1 MNPMQQ
7 SKHSSRRSLWIA
19 LGCCGAL
26 LACAAFACAAY
37 AVIALSGGLQG
48 LTSARTGAQPA
59 TRDPVASIETPH
71 ATAPSTSTDRPQAE
85 SATVFAPRN
94 RERNPQPVPPVS
106 TVDAAHPKG
115 DADAQQAVIDEAF
128 ELIRTTYVFTDYN
141 GLDLD
146 GEQRRISALVAS
158 GAGDAQVYAE
168 MANLIE
174 RLDDRHSVFMTPA
187 EVKEDEERQTRTG
200 GFQGIG
206 VVTDVD
212 RDARYLVVLYVYATS
227 PAADAGIKPHDRI
240 LTIDGAPSVDAA
252 GKSQVLKLRG
262 KAGTVVNV
270 ELQSPGGKARV
281 LPITRGLV
289 VRDLPVQARVL
300 PGPKKIG
307 YLRVPTLAEDA
318 VYKDLRAA
326 LRTMM
331 ADNGDALDGIV
342 LDLRNNAGGSY
353 LNAIALLGHFVPDG
367 SYGTLIKRGEP
378 DEPFEVN
385 ALTYGNSDTV
395 PLIVLTNYN
404 TISFS
409 EIVAGVI
416 QRSGRGRVIGQR
428 TRGNIELVRVND
440 LRDGSRLLLAEQTYR
455 PAAGANWEGVGLQ
468 PDVDI
473 DVDWENMTSE
483 DDPMLKAAIAEL
495 SR

>member
-1 MNPMQQ
+1 
-7 SKHSSRRSLWIA
+7 
-19 LGCCGAL
+19 
-26 LACAAFACAAY
+26 
-37 AVIALSGGLQG
+37 
-48 LTSARTGAQPA
+48 
-59 TRDPVASIETPH
+59 
-71 ATAPSTSTDRPQAE
+71 
-85 SATVFAPRN
+85 
-94 RERNPQPVPPVS
+94 
-106 TVDAAHPKG
+106 
-115 DADAQQAVIDEAF
+115 
-128 ELIRTTYVFTDYN
+128 
-141 GLDLD
+141 
-146 GEQRRISALVAS
+146 
-158 GAGDAQVYAE
+158 
-168 MANLIE
+168 
-174 RLDDRHSVFMTPA
+174 
-187 EVKEDEERQTRTG
+187 
-200 GFQGIG
+200 
-206 VVTDVD
+206 
-212 RDARYLVVLYVYATS
+212 
-227 PAADAGIKPHDRI
+227 
-240 LTIDGAPSVDAA
+240 
-252 GKSQVLKLRG
+252 VLKLRG
-262 KAGTVVNV
+262 EAGTVVNV
-270 ELQSPGGKARV
+270 ELQSPGGQARV

-385 ALTYGNSDTV
+385 ALTYGNSDSV

-409 EIVAGVI
+409 EIVAAVI

-455 PAAGANWEGVGLQ
+455 PTAGVNWEGVGLQ
-468 PDVDI
+468 PDVEI